1 MGKSSLWARVGRD
14 KKKGRNRRTER
25 KREGGRGEGEQG
37 RGEERKEMWKE
48 GDVEGRKGRDGEQSR
63 TLSCISSVYSYSSPP
78 NLFPPF
84 LNNT

>member
-1 MGKSSLWARVGRD
+1 MTDYIGSIAHRRLEMGKSSLWARVGRD

-48 GDVEGRKGRDGEQSR
+48 GRVGTENSLG
-63 TLSCISSVYSYSSPP
+63 L
-78 NLFPPF
+78 
-84 LNNT
+84 